1 MSRET
6 ESRPLTSIL
15 KETIVRKLSKKQVS
29 KKVRDRMR
37 VLLGPDCV
45 IVDTAVKGVYRV
57 CKTSTSEEGRLVDF
71 NDRNKGPVQ
80 LNSLTRE
87 EREAVIKFHLCEIS
101 GQLNSDDPLT
111 EVLSPQGD

>member
-101 GQLNSDDPLT
+101 GRLNSGNPLT